1 MYVQAMLELRPRIVA
16 TEEVIRPHI
25 RRTPVVTVAGDD
37 LGIEG
42 ASITLK
48 LELLQHSGSFKAR
61 GAFANLLLRKVPS
74 AGVVAASG
82 GNHGVAVAFA
92 ARSLGVPAKIFLP
105 RISSPAKIERI
116 RGYGVELVVGGD
128 SYADALTASEDWVR
142 RSEAMPIHA
151 FDQEET
157 ILGQGSLGLELEAQA
172 PELDTLLVGVGG
184 GGLLSGIAA
193 WYGRGVRLVGVEPHE
208 APTLTRAMDAGRPVD
223 APVGGIA
230 ADSLAPRRIG
240 ERNFPLLRDA
250 VAEVVL
256 VDDEDIRA
264 AQRKLWDRLRIVAEP
279 GGSAALAALLS
290 GKVKVRRGERVGVVI
305 SGGNTTAV
313 DFGR

>member
-1 MYVQAMLELRPRIVA
+1 MPELRPRIVA
-16 TEEVIRPHI
+16 TEEVIRPRI

-37 LGIEG
+37 LGLEG
-42 ASITLK
+42 VLVTLK

-61 GAFANLLLRKVPS
+61 GAFANLLLRKVPP

-92 ARSLGVPAKIFLP
+92 ARTLGVPAKIFLP

-128 SYADALTASEDWVR
+128 SYADALVACEDWVR

-157 ILGQGSLGLELEAQA
+157 ILGQGSLGLELESQA

-184 GGLLSGIAA
+184 GGLLSGIGA
-193 WYGRGVRLVGVEPHE
+193 WYGRRLRLVGVEPVD
-208 APTLTRAMDAGRPVD
+208 APTLTRAFDAGRPVD

-240 ERNFPLLRDA
+240 ERNFPILRDTLS
-250 VAEVVL
+250 EVVL
-256 VDDEDIRA
+256 VDDEDIRS
-264 AQRKLWDRLRIVAEP
+264 AQQKLWDRLRLVAEP
-279 GGSAALAALLS
+279 GGAAALSALLS

>member
-1 MYVQAMLELRPRIVA
+1 MYVDAMLELRPRIVA

-25 RRTPVVTVAGDD
+25 RRTPVVTLAGDD
-37 LGIEG
+37 LGVEG
-42 ASITLK
+42 VTVTLK

-61 GAFANLLLRKVPS
+61 GAFANLLLRKVPP

-128 SYADALTASEDWVR
+128 SYADALAACEKWVR

-193 WYGRGVRLVGVEPHE
+193 WYGRRLRLVGVEPQE

-240 ERNFPLLRDA
+240 ERNFPILRDA
-250 VAEVVL
+250 LTGVVL
-256 VDDEDIRA
+256 VDEEDIRA

-279 GGSAALAALLS
+279 GGTAALAALLS